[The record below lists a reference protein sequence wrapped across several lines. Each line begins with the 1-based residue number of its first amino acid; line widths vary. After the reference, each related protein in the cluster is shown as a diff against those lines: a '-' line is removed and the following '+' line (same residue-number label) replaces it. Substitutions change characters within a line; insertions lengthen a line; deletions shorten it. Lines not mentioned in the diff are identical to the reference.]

1 MTVTSGRTQVL
12 GIKWLFIDYAV
23 NVIEVDHKERAKFI
37 SHMQT
42 QNLSIKSKVK
52 HVFFSWLLMKLKRGK
67 MLVSLFL
74 EVETPGRRN
83 NLVQESLL
91 HDKELLDCDLII

>member
-1 MTVTSGRTQVL
+1 
-12 GIKWLFIDYAV
+12 
-23 NVIEVDHKERAKFI
+23 
-37 SHMQT
+37 
-42 QNLSIKSKVK
+42 
-52 HVFFSWLLMKLKRGK
+52 MKLKRGK